1 MTHLFGALIHIHIY
15 LPSSVVIIFTSSLIN
30 HAQYRLILV
39 SVKLLENNPT
49 QTVSTGQIFF
59 ALEKFSGPEPIRI
72 ITSMIYETRTR
83 SLVKTVIYRIWVLC
97 TTYIMLLVTGQSLAS
112 ALVPTLIINA
122 VWMTSFYLYDRL
134 WARISWGR
142 YKHE

>member
-1 MTHLFGALIHIHIY
+1 VQPAGA
-15 LPSSVVIIFTSSLIN
+15 FW
-30 HAQYRLILV
+30 YR
-39 SVKLLENNPT
+39 KNDPT
-49 QTVSTGQIFF
+49 RTLSTGPIFF

-72 ITSMIYETRTR
+72 ITSMIYETPTR
-83 SLVKTVIYRIWVLC
+83 SLVKTIIYRIWVLC

-142 YKHE
+142 Y